1 MTENTKSN
9 ARFLLNLKKHHP
21 AWQLLVAHTGPLVI
35 SSLKLLFDENLNGI
49 DLDSAIQE
57 LSEVLQ
63 LSHEMG
69 EIESGGDYLLEARRE
84 IRQWVRRGLV
94 VEREGRLIA
103 TDALESTFRFV
114 DGLDNR
120 IMTSTASRLSIV
132 QREIENLESSI
143 NPDPE
148 SREALIRHKIAAL
161 EAELAAVQKGE
172 VKVLSEQSAIES
184 IREVYNLSMSLRND
198 FRRVEDSYREADQRL
213 RQSIIS
219 EQSHRGN
226 IVDSLLES
234 HEQLLQTDEGKVFDA
249 FQRQLARKLEL
260 DNMKLRIRSLVRRPV
275 VHKALTREQQTEL
288 SRLIIR
294 LVGESGIVIRARARS
309 ERDVK
314 GFLKTGLAS
323 EHHRVGQLLNE
334 LFAQAA
340 TIDWSRQAVRRTPG
354 PMPPIGVANSSLP
367 VVERLRFKDL
377 SEGIEPMLDL
387 VEQTTN
393 LDEVDDEFWSS
404 FDALDRQALV
414 EETQT
419 LLAAE
424 GRSMTIGEIA
434 GKIPPTHD
442 LESMALWLTMAL
454 EADIPFDDEQEHIDL
469 SNPDGVRYRFTLP
482 KVELSSDALSN
493 IELEL

>member
-35 SSLKLLFDENLNGI
+35 SSLKSLFDENLNGI
-49 DLDSAIQE
+49 DLDSAIQV

-84 IRQWVRRGLV
+84 IRQWIRRGLV

-103 TDALESTFRFV
+103 TDALESAFRFV

-132 QREIENLESSI
+132 QREIENLESST
-143 NPDPE
+143 NPDPK

-161 EAELAAVQKGE
+161 ETELASVQRGE
-172 VKVLSEQSAIES
+172 VNVLPEQSAIES

-226 IVDSLLES
+226 IVDSLLVS

-249 FQRQLARKLEL
+249 FQPLPAME
-260 DNMKLRIRSLVRRPV
+260 SEA
-275 VHKALTREQQTEL
+275 KAGSPR
-288 SRLIIR
+288 
-294 LVGESGIVIRARARS
+294 
-309 ERDVK
+309 
-314 GFLKTGLAS
+314 
-323 EHHRVGQLLNE
+323 
-334 LFAQAA
+334 
-340 TIDWSRQAVRRTPG
+340 
-354 PMPPIGVANSSLP
+354 
-367 VVERLRFKDL
+367 
-377 SEGIEPMLDL
+377 
-387 VEQTTN
+387 
-393 LDEVDDEFWSS
+393 
-404 FDALDRQALV
+404 
-414 EETQT
+414 
-419 LLAAE
+419 
-424 GRSMTIGEIA
+424 
-434 GKIPPTHD
+434 
-442 LESMALWLTMAL
+442 
-454 EADIPFDDEQEHIDL
+454 
-469 SNPDGVRYRFTLP
+469 
-482 KVELSSDALSN
+482 
-493 IELEL
+493 